1 MRSGTWESAEIVRF
15 QEGVELYGWG
25 NWIKV
30 AEIIQTR
37 SIPSVR
43 TFSQSR
49 MGQSFKVSETLSSY
63 HQLAKVALNVSNGL
77 REHELKMSKGV
88 IGLDDTEELGAEL
101 PAAAAAEGESLSL
114 NGGLDGSLAE

>member
-1 MRSGTWESAEIVRF
+1 MIRF
-15 QEGVELYGWG
+15 QKGVELYGWG
-25 NWIKV
+25 NWVKV

-37 SIPSVR
+37 SFSSIR

-77 REHELKMSKGV
+77 REHELKMSEDADV
-88 IGLDDTEELGAEL
+88 IRLDNTEELDTEL
-101 PAAAAAEGESLSL
+101 PVVAESVSLSL
-114 NGGLDGSLAE
+114 NEPFVD